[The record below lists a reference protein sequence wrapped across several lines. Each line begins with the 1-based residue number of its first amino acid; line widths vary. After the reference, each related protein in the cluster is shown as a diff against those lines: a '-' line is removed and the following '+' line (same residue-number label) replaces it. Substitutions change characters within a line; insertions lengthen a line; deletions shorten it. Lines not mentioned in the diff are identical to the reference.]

1 MDILNLGMIQ
11 RLPYPLCSLA
21 EQDEISGIIGARFSV
36 INYLDQTIS
45 TALQQSEAL
54 LQSILKKAF
63 SDALVAQDANDEP
76 ASVLLARIKMEK
88 ATIAPTQQL
97 KPLKMKRSSKWS
109 HERQSIYRLQSLE
122 FL

>member
-11 RLPYPLCSLA
+11 CLPYPHCSLA
-21 EQDEISGIIGARFSV
+21 EQDEISDIIGARFSV

-97 KPLKMKRSSKWS
+97 KPLKMKRSSK
-109 HERQSIYRLQSLE
+109 
-122 FL
+122 